1 MQQIP
6 AVFSMRYVSKLY
18 GRKYEDEE
26 RFKEWMLQSQAM
38 HMLEFNLG

>member
-18 GRKYEDEE
+18 GRRYEDEE
-26 RFKEWMLQSQAM
+26 RFKEWMLQSQVAFL
-38 HMLEFNLG
+38 LEFNLG

>member
-18 GRKYEDEE
+18 GRRYEDD
-26 RFKEWMLQSQAM
+26 RFKEWMLQSQVM